1 MNIDTS
7 SPCWSF
13 FRKVNA
19 QSSTLHITSPAGE
32 PLDLT
37 QKLSRLLSALA
48 YFLRSEQTL
57 SEVWKM
63 YNICAT
69 VVADLSLQVKQA
81 DVMASRGPPA
91 DSHGAVSSRCEG
103 PAHVIVASQSM
114 RGFKFALTLTLIMN
128 GVLSTHHPDC
138 EDLARFRSQFTDEA
152 VPPSAKAGQL
162 MPMGAGFVGMF
173 LDHVWAM
180 EAGAA
185 DAPAPWDIY
194 GKGFANERSTAF
206 SKRLEQTL
214 ESLL

>member
-19 QSSTLHITSPAGE
+19 RSSTLTITSPAGE

-57 SEVWKM
+57 SEVWTM

-69 VVADLSLQVKQA
+69 VVADLSLQVKQV
-81 DVMASRGPPA
+81 DDMASHETPA
-91 DSHGAVSSRCEG
+91 DSRDAVSSRPEES
-103 PAHVIVASQSM
+103 ARVTAANQNM

-128 GVLSTHHPDC
+128 GVLSTHYPDS
-138 EDLARFRSQFTDEA
+138 EGLASFRRRFTDEA
-152 VPPSAKAGQL
+152 VQPSAKAEQL

-180 EAGAA
+180 EAGVT
-185 DAPAPWDIY
+185 DAPAAWDIY
-194 GKGFANERSTAF
+194 GKALANERSNAF
-206 SKRLEQTL
+206 SKRLEHTL

>member
-19 QSSTLHITSPAGE
+19 RSSTLSITSPAGE

-63 YNICAT
+63 YKICAT
-69 VVADLSLQVKQA
+69 VVADLSLQVKQL
-81 DVMASRGPPA
+81 DVTASHKTPA
-91 DSHGAVSSRCEG
+91 DSHDPISSRSEELK
-103 PAHVIVASQSM
+103 HVTAAKQSM

-128 GVLSTHHPDC
+128 GVLSTHYPDS
-138 EDLARFRSQFTDEA
+138 EGLANFRRKFTDEA
-152 VPPSAKAGQL
+152 FPPATKAGQL

-180 EAGAA
+180 EAGAV

-194 GKGFANERSTAF
+194 GKGLANERSTAF
-206 SKRLEQTL
+206 SKRLEHTL

>member
-1 MNIDTS
+1 M
-7 SPCWSF
+7 
-13 FRKVNA
+13 
-19 QSSTLHITSPAGE
+19 
-32 PLDLT
+32 DLT

-63 YNICAT
+63 YKICAT
-69 VVADLSLQVKQA
+69 VVVDLSLQVKQL
-81 DVMASRGPPA
+81 DVTASHKTPA
-91 DSHGAVSSRCEG
+91 DSHDPISSRSEELK
-103 PAHVIVASQSM
+103 HVTAAKQSM

-128 GVLSTHHPDC
+128 GVLSTHYPDS
-138 EDLARFRSQFTDEA
+138 EGLANFRRKFTDEA
-152 VPPSAKAGQL
+152 FPPATKAGQL

-180 EAGAA
+180 EAGAV

-194 GKGFANERSTAF
+194 GKGLANERSTAF
-206 SKRLEQTL
+206 SKRLEHTL